1 MSRLCTLLLFL
12 LPWVAGILSG
22 CGEKQVDSSRGPQ
35 AYPYQVT
42 TTVGMITDIVG
53 EVAGRHA
60 VVKGIIAE
68 GVDPHLYAATINDVK
83 ELRAADIIFYNGLN
97 LEGKM
102 GEVLGK
108 LSRRKPVH
116 AVAKGAV
123 EVSGYALLDAEDH
136 YDPHVWM
143 DVRGWMSA
151 VEVVRNSLQEFD
163 PQHESDYSAN
173 AEGYLD
179 TLKRLDAY
187 AREVLGSI
195 PENQRVLVT
204 AHDAFGYM
212 ARAYG
217 LEVRGIQG
225 LSTEAKPGLR
235 DIESLVEFL
244 VERRIPAV
252 FVESSV
258 SRKSVEAL
266 MEGAHD
272 KGHKVVIGGELFS
285 DAMGGEGTSAGTY
298 IGMIDHNVSTIAR
311 GLGGTV
317 PEGGF
322 REWIKDDR

>member
-1 MSRLCTLLLFL
+1 MMSRLFILLLLLF
-12 LPWVAGILSG
+12 WASGIFVS
-22 CGEKQVDSSRGPQ
+22 CREKQVDSSRGPK

-42 TTVGMITDIVG
+42 TTVGMIADIVS

-102 GEVLGK
+102 GEVLTK
-108 LSRRKPVH
+108 LGGRKPVH
-116 AVAKGAV
+116 AVAEGVV
-123 EVSGYALLDAEDH
+123 EASGYALLDAEDH

-143 DVRGWMSA
+143 DVQGWMSA
-151 VEVVRNSLQEFD
+151 VEVVRNRLGEFD
-163 PQHESDYSAN
+163 PLHESDYSEN
-173 AEGYLD
+173 AEEYLD

-266 MEGAHD
+266 TEGAHD
-272 KGHKVVIGGELFS
+272 KGHKVVVGGELFS
-285 DAMGGEGTSAGTY
+285 DAMGRRGTSAGTY
-298 IGMIDHNVSTIAR
+298 IGMIDHNVSIIAR

-322 REWIKDDR
+322 REWMKNAR

>member
-1 MSRLCTLLLFL
+1 MSRLCISLL
-12 LPWVAGILSG
+12 VALWASVILVS
-22 CGEKQVDSSRGPQ
+22 CGEREVNPTRGPKV
-35 AYPYQVT
+35 YPYKAT
-42 TTVGMITDIVG
+42 TTVGMITDIVR

-60 VVKGIIAE
+60 VVKGIIME

-83 ELRAADIIFYNGLN
+83 ELRSADIIFYNGLN

-102 GEVLGK
+102 GEVLTK
-108 LSRRKPVH
+108 LRDRKPVH
-116 AVAKGAV
+116 AVTEGVLGA
-123 EVSGYALLDAEDH
+123 SGYLLLDGVDH

-143 DVRGWMSA
+143 DVQGWMSA
-151 VEVVRNSLQEFD
+151 VEVVRNSLREFD
-163 PQHESDYSAN
+163 PLHESDYSKN
-173 AEGYLD
+173 AEVYLE
-179 TLKRLDAY
+179 TLKQLDAY

-217 LEVRGIQG
+217 LEVHGVQG

-258 SRKSVEAL
+258 PRKSVEAL
-266 MEGAHD
+266 MEGARD
-272 KGHKVVIGGELFS
+272 KGHKVVVGGELFS
-285 DAMGGEGTSAGTY
+285 DAMGERGTPAGTY
-298 IGMIDHNVSTIAR
+298 VGMIDHNVSTIAR
-311 GLGGTV
+311 GLGGSA

-322 REWIKDDR
+322 REWMERDR

>member
-1 MSRLCTLLLFL
+1 MMSRLCILLLL
-12 LPWVAGILSG
+12 VTWASGIFVS
-22 CGEKQVDSSRGPQ
+22 CGEKQVDSSRGPKT
-35 AYPYQVT
+35 YPYQVT
-42 TTVGMITDIVG
+42 TTVGMITDIVS

-102 GEVLGK
+102 GEVLTK
-108 LSRRKPVH
+108 LGGRKPVH
-116 AVAKGAV
+116 AVAEGVV
-123 EVSGYALLDAEDH
+123 EASGYALLDAEDH

-151 VEVVRNSLQEFD
+151 VEVVRNSLREFD
-163 PQHESDYSAN
+163 SLHESDYSEN
-173 AEGYLD
+173 AGGYLD
-179 TLKRLDAY
+179 ILKRLDAY

-235 DIESLVEFL
+235 DIESLVGFL

-272 KGHKVVIGGELFS
+272 KGHKVVVGGELFS
-285 DAMGGEGTSAGTY
+285 DAMGGRGTYAGTY
-298 IGMIDHNVSTIAR
+298 IGMIEHNVNTIAR
-311 GLGGTV
+311 GLGGAV

-322 REWIKDDR
+322 REWMKSDR

>member
-108 LSRRKPVH
+108 LGRRKPVH

-173 AEGYLD
+173 AEGYL
-179 TLKRLDAY
+179 
-187 AREVLGSI
+187 E
-195 PENQRVLVT
+195 P
-204 AHDAFGYM
+204 
-212 ARAYG
+212 
-217 LEVRGIQG
+217 
-225 LSTEAKPGLR
+225 
-235 DIESLVEFL
+235 
-244 VERRIPAV
+244 
-252 FVESSV
+252 
-258 SRKSVEAL
+258 
-266 MEGAHD
+266 
-272 KGHKVVIGGELFS
+272 
-285 DAMGGEGTSAGTY
+285 
-298 IGMIDHNVSTIAR
+298 
-311 GLGGTV
+311 
-317 PEGGF
+317 
-322 REWIKDDR
+322 